1 MGRFHLCWLFAWL
14 LMATGWASQPIGTLD
29 LQELM
34 DVQYSVTILDTPVSD
49 EEALVD
55 ESMTAMVMVN
65 KEGQKYRCSVPK
77 MDEKEDE
84 EDDGGQDATP
94 DVKALLQPLEEAHC
108 IFKTKDWW
116 TYEICYNRQIKQYHV
131 ENDRPV
137 GAVMVLGVHRYLP
150 LDCIVYQFL
159 ISHRF
164 QPRVGQLGSIEPN
177 VPSAVLCQRQQL

>member
-1 MGRFHLCWLFAWL
+1 MLVLPGDEIQSR
-14 LMATGWASQPIGTLD
+14 
-29 LQELM
+29 
-34 DVQYSVTILDTPVSD
+34 VDTAGVLP
-49 EEALVD
+49 AR
-55 ESMTAMVMVN
+55 T
-65 KEGQKYRCSVPK
+65 
-77 MDEKEDE
+77 

-150 LDCIVYQFL
+150 LDCIV
-159 ISHRF
+159 
-164 QPRVGQLGSIEPN
+164 
-177 VPSAVLCQRQQL
+177 